1 MNAAAA
7 PTHNSVVKRAGAA
20 GGWKFAARII
30 VAISL
35 LASGAFAQTTIPE
48 TDPPL
53 RPIQNMF
60 EPLSTPALKIHET
73 SIPVLLI
80 CAAIFCVVTTLL
92 VFIVWKFRQRNEED
106 RHVEPP
112 QVYGSS
118 HIELAWTVIPIIITV
133 VLILITARTIG
144 EIQNAKIPD
153 DALRIRV
160 IGHQWWWEVHYL
172 KQNENGEW
180 VTDFIAANEIH
191 VPVGTREEPKM
202 THMILES
209 SDVIHSF
216 WVPQLAGKTD
226 LVPNRKNELWIEPWA
241 TGTYLG
247 NCAEYCG
254 TQHAKMKI
262 RVIVEEQDVYEAW
275 AQNQRTPPPPPPA
288 NVALGHKLFMD
299 YACANCHTVDGT
311 IADGVFGPDLTKLMT
326 RRTLGSGAVDNTPE
340 NLFKWVRD
348 PQAADMKPGCL
359 MPDMKMLDSEVREIV
374 AYLETLK

>member
-1 MNAAAA
+1 
-7 PTHNSVVKRAGAA
+7 
-20 GGWKFAARII
+20 
-30 VAISL
+30 
-35 LASGAFAQTTIPE
+35 
-48 TDPPL
+48 
-53 RPIQNMF
+53 MF
-60 EPLSTPALKIHET
+60 DPLSTPALKIHET

-80 CAAIFCVVTTLL
+80 CAAIFVLVTGLL
-92 VFIVWKFRQRNEED
+92 VYIVWAFRQRNEAD

-144 EIQNAKIPD
+144 DIQNVKVPE

-160 IGHQWWWEVHYL
+160 VGHQWWWEVHYL
-172 KQNENGEW
+172 KQDADGNW
-180 VTDFIAANEIH
+180 VPDFITANEIH
-191 VPVGTREEPKM
+191 VPVGTKEEPKM

-209 SDVIHSF
+209 ADVIHSF
-216 WVPQLAGKTD
+216 WVVQLAGKTD
-226 LVPNRKNELWIEPWA
+226 VIPNRKNEMWIEPWA

-262 RVIVEEQDVYEAW
+262 RVIVNEPEAFEAW
-275 AQNQRTPPPPPPA
+275 RANQLVPPVVEPQ
-288 NVALGHKLFMD
+288 VAAGHKLFVD

-326 RRTLGSGAVDNTPE
+326 RRTLGAGAVDNTPE

-348 PQAADMKPGCL
+348 PQAPDMKPGCL